1 LEDAVSLPNGT
12 SANWWATAQE
22 DIGRSEYQVTRQDRT
37 FLTGLSAAYQAPNRA
52 HNLRAYFTP
61 TGIRIIPRAVDSAA
75 WEWGLTLTGYG
86 YEGAVQPV
94 PPAGLSAQGNR
105 IEYRRGNLTEWYLN
119 DDRGIEQGF
128 TIAAPPVSTSRGEGA
143 GYLVLE
149 MALTGDLTPSLA
161 EDGLAVELTTEDGM
175 PVLRYGNLYVED
187 ATGRRLPAHLA
198 VRSSGI
204 SVLVDDSSAIYP
216 IIVDPLLTSPGWT
229 AEGNQAGAWFGWSVG
244 TAGDV
249 NGDGYADV
257 IVGARGYDSWESG
270 EGRAFVYHGSAT
282 GLSAAAGWTAEGDQG
297 DAQFGWSVGTA
308 GDVNGDGYAE
318 VIVGAWLYD
327 NGEINEGRAFVYHG
341 SSTGLT
347 AGSADWTAEG
357 DQADAWFGNSVGMA
371 GDVNGDGNAD
381 VIVGAYLYDNGESME
396 GRAFVYHGSASSATP
411 IPNLTPWSMIA
422 MAGVLVTLVLWR
434 LRRKPIT
441 RRALR

>member
-1 LEDAVSLPNGT
+1 MSNLRLIIFGLVVLIGLAPAGGEGVAGYSSPRVTPSAIQPAQSEDAVSLPEGA
-12 SANWWATAQE
+12 SAGWWATVQE

-37 FLTGLSAAYQAPNRA
+37 YLTGLSAAYQAPNRA
-52 HNLRAYFTP
+52 HNLRTYFTP
-61 TGIRIIPRAVDSAA
+61 TEVRIIPRTGDGAA

-86 YEGAVQPV
+86 YEGAIQPV
-94 PPAGLSAQGNR
+94 APASLSTEGNR
-105 IEYRRGNLTEWYLN
+105 IEYRRGDLTEWYVN

-216 IIVDPLLTSPGWT
+216 IIVDPLVTSPGWT

-249 NGDGYADV
+249 NGDGNADV

-297 DAQFGWSVGTA
+297 DAQFG
-308 GDVNGDGYAE
+308 
-318 VIVGAWLYD
+318 
-327 NGEINEGRAFVYHG
+327 
-341 SSTGLT
+341 
-347 AGSADWTAEG
+347 
-357 DQADAWFGNSVGMA
+357 
-371 GDVNGDGNAD
+371 
-381 VIVGAYLYDNGESME
+381 
-396 GRAFVYHGSASSATP
+396 
-411 IPNLTPWSMIA
+411 
-422 MAGVLVTLVLWR
+422 
-434 LRRKPIT
+434 
-441 RRALR
+441 

>member
-1 LEDAVSLPNGT
+1 MSNLRLIVFGLVVLIGLAPTDGGGAAGYSSAHVTPSAIQPAQLEDAVSLPNGT

-75 WEWGLTLTGYG
+75 WEWGLTLTDYG
-86 YEGAVQPV
+86 CEGAVQPV

-297 DAQFGWSVGTA
+297 DAQFG
-308 GDVNGDGYAE
+308 
-318 VIVGAWLYD
+318 
-327 NGEINEGRAFVYHG
+327 
-341 SSTGLT
+341 
-347 AGSADWTAEG
+347 
-357 DQADAWFGNSVGMA
+357 
-371 GDVNGDGNAD
+371 
-381 VIVGAYLYDNGESME
+381 
-396 GRAFVYHGSASSATP
+396 
-411 IPNLTPWSMIA
+411 
-422 MAGVLVTLVLWR
+422 
-434 LRRKPIT
+434 
-441 RRALR
+441 

>member
-1 LEDAVSLPNGT
+1 
-12 SANWWATAQE
+12 
-22 DIGRSEYQVTRQDRT
+22 
-37 FLTGLSAAYQAPNRA
+37 
-52 HNLRAYFTP
+52 
-61 TGIRIIPRAVDSAA
+61 
-75 WEWGLTLTGYG
+75 
-86 YEGAVQPV
+86 
-94 PPAGLSAQGNR
+94 
-105 IEYRRGNLTEWYLN
+105 
-119 DDRGIEQGF
+119 
-128 TIAAPPVSTSRGEGA
+128 
-143 GYLVLE
+143 

-297 DAQFGWSVGTA
+297 DAQFG
-308 GDVNGDGYAE
+308 
-318 VIVGAWLYD
+318 
-327 NGEINEGRAFVYHG
+327 
-341 SSTGLT
+341 
-347 AGSADWTAEG
+347 
-357 DQADAWFGNSVGMA
+357 
-371 GDVNGDGNAD
+371 
-381 VIVGAYLYDNGESME
+381 
-396 GRAFVYHGSASSATP
+396 
-411 IPNLTPWSMIA
+411 
-422 MAGVLVTLVLWR
+422 
-434 LRRKPIT
+434 
-441 RRALR
+441 